1 MKNFNNFGDL
11 LKYLH
16 EQSNKKNEDN
26 TYTEFVIDD
35 ENDARAPKN
44 KKTFSSFVKKM
55 RNTLLILFIAF
66 IVISYYVLLIPISIY
81 SVSFYSYII
90 FLLLCLCMIFFIDS
104 YNHESSKKVYK
115 LILKAVFVLIAVV
128 FLSNIYSLPIFHA
141 NTYANLITIN
151 DSDLKEDMEP
161 ADFSKLPVVDRSTAI
176 KLGNRKMG
184 EMGSLVSQY
193 DIDLTYSQICVE
205 GKPVRV
211 TPLVYSG
218 LIKWFFN
225 FQKGIPYYVAVDMVT
240 QNADLVKPEEN
251 IKYSHSDMFSRD
263 IVRHIRFRYPT
274 KIIGEINF
282 ELDEQGHP
290 FWITPVLKPNVGLFS
305 GYDVAELITVDAVS
319 GEINLYDSENV
330 PEWVDRVYPSNMVID
345 QLVKNGL
352 YNGGFFNSFI
362 NQVGVTR
369 PTDGYNY
376 FTIGKDIYLYTG
388 ITSVLADESNIGFV
402 FVNMRTK
409 ETKFYPVSSAE
420 EFSVMASAQGAVQE
434 KNYKA
439 TFPILI
445 NIDSRPTYFMS
456 LKDNADLIKM
466 YAFVD
471 AQSYQKVAVG
481 DNIQEALEN
490 YRVVTTDLKK
500 ENNASDEMT
509 ITISEITSVVI
520 NGNTVYL
527 MKSEE
532 SDFIF
537 IANIDISNSLAFV
550 KPSDKITV
558 TGYRNGSNFVISKL
572 K

>member
-151 DSDLKEDMEP
+151 DSDFKEDMEP